1 MMQEAVTPGSAGLL
15 PMWYT
20 LPEGFH
26 PIDVSGDAAA
36 RMDGNYD
43 ALAQICPSATQR
55 QLITSVFSFEAAL
68 SKLAEDGLV
77 HLSSFTLCTDD
88 DLLLTGTCQI
98 SVADRPP
105 GDPNLFARSVLDAHP
120 DGGTSLQKGVIELPA
135 GIAAVV
141 VSDAVVPVPGAFFG
155 VPTDGAAEVLSVS
168 FQMAFPR
175 TPQAVA
181 VTLSTEELGAQ
192 EEFLELA
199 TVVAGGI
206 SFSAPQHPSTL
217 AEENTAAAAS
227 PFG

>member
-1 MMQEAVTPGSAGLL
+1 MRRLRGRLG
-15 PMWYT
+15 
-20 LPEGFH
+20 
-26 PIDVSGDAAA
+26 A
-36 RMDGNYD
+36 R
-43 ALAQICPSATQR
+43 
-55 QLITSVFSFEAAL
+55 
-68 SKLAEDGLV
+68 
-77 HLSSFTLCTDD
+77 TDD

-120 DGGTSLQKGVIELPA
+120 DGGTSLQKGIIELPA

-181 VTLSTEELGAQ
+181 VILSTEELGAQ

-199 TVVAGGI
+199 TVVVEAVSPSVPHSI
-206 SFSAPQHPSTL
+206 RAPWPWRTPQPQRRLSDEQQHRKATPGTNGSRV
-217 AEENTAAAAS
+217 
-227 PFG
+227 